1 MDLPAA
7 RNKRCRHGSLNGAEK
22 AKAVEPALI
31 RKVIHNQSPKLR
43 HVILLVKCLLTLWN
57 K

>member
-22 AKAVEPALI
+22 ATAVEPVLI

-43 HVILLVKCLLTLWN
+43 QVILLVKCLLTLWN